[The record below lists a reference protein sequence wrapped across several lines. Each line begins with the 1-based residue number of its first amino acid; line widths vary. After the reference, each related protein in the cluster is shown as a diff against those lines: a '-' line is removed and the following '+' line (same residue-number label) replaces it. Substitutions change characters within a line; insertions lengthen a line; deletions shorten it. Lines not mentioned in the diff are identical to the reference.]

1 MSCRPPGS
9 SVQGFYRQEYWS
21 GLPFRSPAGLPPPGM
36 EPGSPVQAD
45 SLLSEPPD
53 HGSPDHGSHQSVCM
67 DLPSLDIA
75 YKGNHAICSLL
86 WLVSFTLQNAFEACT
101 LFLLYCWIIPHC
113 VDIPHSVFPS
123 WLIYIFCHLH
133 FCFAIMNNVAIN
145 Y

>member
-1 MSCRPPGS
+1 MQLKFFVFTV
-9 SVQGFYRQEYWS
+9 VQHHHNLRLEHSHDPSKETPFPLALHPHFYTA
-21 GLPFRSPAGLPPPGM
+21 LCIPN
-36 EPGSPVQAD
+36 
-45 SLLSEPPD
+45 LLSVLIDWPI
-53 HGSPDHGSHQSVCM
+53 
-67 DLPSLDIA
+67 LDTSWSW
-75 YKGNHAICSLL
+75 NHAICSLL

-113 VDIPHSVFPS
+113 VDVPHSVFPS